1 MGRDKFYNQNNK
13 NMKKDCPYCNGKGTI
28 DEFFFE
34 GQLYLNVFCYSCN
47 GTGKIE
53 VPDEKDDSNDEIEK

>member
-13 NMKKDCPYCNGKGTI
+13 NMKKNCPYCNGKGTI

-47 GTGKIE
+47 GTGEIE
-53 VPDEKDDSNDEIEK
+53 VPNEKDDSNDEEEK